1 MAIHPGMVEP
11 LAERTRDLYAAAEL
25 RLLGIIARQL
35 ADGLDA
41 TGWAECKLTSV
52 TALRRSAQGVVDELG
67 KAVCLDVFDAIAE
80 AYNTGHRAAVAE
92 LGSLLD
98 RARQLVDKITPNA

>member
-41 TGWAECKLTSV
+41 PGWAERKLT
-52 TALRRSAQGVVDELG
+52 
-67 KAVCLDVFDAIAE
+67 
-80 AYNTGHRAAVAE
+80 
-92 LGSLLD
+92 
-98 RARQLVDKITPNA
+98 